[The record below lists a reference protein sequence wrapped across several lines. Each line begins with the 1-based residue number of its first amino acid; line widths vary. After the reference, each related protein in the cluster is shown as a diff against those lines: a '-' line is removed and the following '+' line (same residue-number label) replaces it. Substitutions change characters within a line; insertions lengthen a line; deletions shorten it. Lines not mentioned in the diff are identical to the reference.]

1 MKIYKSNNGSYL
13 YVARLNHLNKVY
25 FGDGMALNVIM
36 ASDKRRSIYS
46 KDFDI
51 EALKREYFDCC
62 EKEKLSKYNTVE
74 SLEYYLL
81 YNKHNLKDS
90 IKDYV
95 MRFGVYISYYNEVYN
110 GQ

>member
-13 YVARLNHLNKVY
+13 YVARLNHINKVY

-46 KDFDI
+46 DKI
-51 EALKREYFDCC
+51 SLQELKEEYFNCC
-62 EKEKLSKYNTVE
+62 NVENLNKYHSVE

-81 YNKHNLKDS
+81 YNKGNLKDS

-95 MRFGVYISYYNEVYN
+95 MRFGVYITYYNEVYAN
-110 GQ
+110 Q